1 MLARIVQ
8 HQVLACLTLAFL
20 LAVGCVFT
28 PPTFAK
34 PVTVGGKTY
43 NIAEPGDSVPGEL
56 VVQLKDG
63 FSPAAAA
70 AIANR
75 LGGQI
80 AGHVPEYN
88 LFLIKIG
95 VGTKKAVLG
104 AVSAAKQDPAVK
116 DAFPNTTFSIPK
128 PGAVPPS
135 PNKSANPPE
144 VGAGVS
150 DENFAGEAGV
160 VALAAPT
167 GGQWHL
173 NMINWYDAGTPPTTT
188 GIVAVVD
195 TGVDY
200 THPDLVGKVI
210 LGKDFVEDDS
220 DPMDVA
226 GHGTHVAGIIAARG
240 AYMAWGVSPNTKI
253 LAIRVLDS
261 SGSGSFFDMIQGIIY
276 ARNYAGV
283 KAINLSL
290 GGYAQEGTGD
300 YNTLKQVIDDTVNVK
315 KVLPVVAAGNGNNYY
330 LYYYQSSSSKY
341 RPIPAWYPSS
351 FTVGATQEADTRAY
365 FSNYDVGTL
374 GGMTFNYAFVDIVAP
389 GWQILSTYPGSS
401 IMRMSGTSMATPV
414 VAGCVARTWAKYP
427 TLTPAQMVARLQA
440 TGRSVN
446 VYNGF
451 PSAERRVD
459 LMKALGINATGF
471 TGVVYNGQSGAT
483 LSGVTVTAKAGA
495 TTVATTT
502 TNSEGFFRL
511 KGLTG
516 GAAYTISYAKTGFSA
531 PSASATATANQLVPF
546 VKPVFMNQNRP
557 TGQWSVLIDW
567 RSWHPGQDEAGV
579 TYPSKPA
586 WYPYNW
592 DTTAGTFFAPYVSST
607 SLGTLS
613 FINWGSLTE
622 SPFMALTHNAYTYTR
637 PGAGFVIKPQTG
649 QTYKVYTVLDNIND
663 DYYEWGKYKTTTNVT
678 QPLVQARVY
687 LGPTL
692 KYTANALSATGS
704 GPYWHVANISG
715 STVTPVNKLQATA
728 P

>member
-1 MLARIVQ
+1 MSIRIIQ
-8 HQVLACLTLAFL
+8 PWVLACFMLIL
-20 LAVGCVFT
+20 LAVECAFT

-34 PVTVGGKTY
+34 PVTIGGKTY
-43 NIAEPGDSVPGEL
+43 DIVEPGDSVPGEL

-70 AIANR
+70 AVASR
-75 LGGQI
+75 LGGRI

-95 VGTKKAVLG
+95 VGTKEAVLN
-104 AVSAAKQDPAVK
+104 AVRAAKQDPAVK
-116 DAFPNTTFSIPK
+116 DAFPNTKFSIPK

-135 PNKSANPPE
+135 SKKSPNPPD

-150 DENFAGEAGV
+150 DENFAGDAGV

-173 NMINWYDAGTPPTTT
+173 NMINWYDAGTPPTAT

-210 LGKDFVEDDS
+210 LGKDYVEDDS

-253 LAIRVLDS
+253 LAVRVLDS
-261 SGSGSFFDMIQGIIY
+261 SGSGSWFDIVQGIIY

-290 GGYAQEGTGD
+290 GGYAYEGTGD
-300 YNTLKQVIDDTVNVK
+300 YNTLKQVIDDTVNVR
-315 KVLPVVAAGNGNNYY
+315 KVLPVVAAGNEDNYY
-330 LYYYQSSSSKY
+330 LYRYQSSKL
-341 RPIPAWYPSS
+341 RPIPAWYPNS
-351 FTVGATQEADTRAY
+351 FTVGATQEADMRAY

-374 GGMTFNYAFVDIVAP
+374 DGKTFNYVFVDIVAP
-389 GWQILSTYPGSS
+389 GWDILSTYPGSQ
-401 IMRMSGTSMATPV
+401 IVRMSGTSMATPV

-427 TLTPAQMVARLQA
+427 TYTPAQVVARLQA

-471 TGVVYNGQSGAT
+471 VGVVYNGQSGVT
-483 LSGVTVTAKAGA
+483 LPGVTVTAKAGA
-495 TTVATTT
+495 TTIATTT

-516 GAAYTISYAKTGFSA
+516 GTAYAISYAKTGFSA
-531 PSASATATANQLVPF
+531 PVAGAVAAANQLVPLA
-546 VKPVFMNQNRP
+546 KPVFMNQNRP

-567 RSWHPGQDEAGV
+567 RSWHPGYDEAV
-579 TYPSKPA
+579 VSYPSKPA

-592 DTTAGTFFAPYVSST
+592 DTTAGMFFSPYVKST
-607 SLGTLS
+607 SLGTIDLD
-613 FINWGSLTE
+613 NWGSLTA
-622 SPFMALTHNAYTYTR
+622 SPYMALTHSPYAYTR
-637 PGAGFVIKPQTG
+637 PGHNFVIKPQSG
-649 QTYKVYTVLDNIND
+649 QTYKVYTLLDNIHS

-692 KYTANALSATGS
+692 KYTANAQAATGT
-704 GPYWHVANISG
+704 GPYWHIATISG
-715 STVTPVNKLQATA
+715 STVTPVNKLQTTA